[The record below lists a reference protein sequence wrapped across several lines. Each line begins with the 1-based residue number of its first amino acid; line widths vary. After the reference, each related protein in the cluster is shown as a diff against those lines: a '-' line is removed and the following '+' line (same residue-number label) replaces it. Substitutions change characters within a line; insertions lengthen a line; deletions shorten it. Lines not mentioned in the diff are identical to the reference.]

1 MEGLFLCRNA
11 GLTRG
16 RFSKAN
22 RYLTRLPLPS
32 VYRRLKDPSLMK
44 RLLFFFVALFFF
56 SCEPNPINLYNKME
70 GTWVLEKMQYTDV
83 ANQTQVITKPYWLLL
98 MGYPERAGILKTD
111 STSYVVR
118 QYSFGNGLFDLT
130 LDKQRQLTG
139 ALIGKVQVYQYTLKG
154 NTLTFSVDKEFDY
167 PAGKLLKNV
176 SYTFRKK

>member
-1 MEGLFLCRNA
+1 
-11 GLTRG
+11 
-16 RFSKAN
+16 
-22 RYLTRLPLPS
+22 
-32 VYRRLKDPSLMK
+32 
-44 RLLFFFVALFFF
+44 
-56 SCEPNPINLYNKME
+56 
-70 GTWVLEKMQYTDV
+70 
-83 ANQTQVITKPYWLLL
+83 